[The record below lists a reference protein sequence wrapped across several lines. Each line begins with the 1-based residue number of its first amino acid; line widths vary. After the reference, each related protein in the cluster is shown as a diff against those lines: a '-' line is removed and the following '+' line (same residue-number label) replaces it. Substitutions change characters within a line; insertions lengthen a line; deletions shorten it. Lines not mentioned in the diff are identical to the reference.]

1 MAVILQLSA
10 TRKRPSQQL
19 CQRLQVLNR
28 TTATVVSPIVSYI
41 VKYSEVHYIN
51 IYIYVEASIHVC
63 RCSCKHPTRT
73 DDSQQ
78 SLTNVMGHY

>member
-51 IYIYVEASIHVC
+51 IYIYICRGIHPC
-63 RCSCKHPTRT
+63 LSMQLQAPNKDR
-73 DDSQQ
+73 
-78 SLTNVMGHY
+78 